1 MSGPSPT
8 TELSPGRARRLEIA
22 RREARR
28 SNLIGA
34 VSTVVVFTAL
44 FLIITNAPGWNQVR
58 QTFFSWSDFT
68 ASFPQIFSGFWK
80 NVQVF
85 LIAEV
90 LILVFALTL
99 AVLRNSRSPLLLPL
113 RILATSYVDI
123 IRGIPTIILLYLLG
137 FGMPALR
144 LGWVPSSQFFWAITT
159 LVVSYSA
166 YVAEVYRAGLES
178 VHESRARRRPLTGS
192 QLVPDHALGGSPPG
206 GETGHPTSA
215 KRLRSPAEGLRPPG
229 PAGHPGGVPGV
240 TDLRG
245 QDLQLHRLPGLG
257 VPLPDPDH
265 PPGPLHRLADRAAPP
280 AHGGNDDRMTT
291 PRLQIENLW
300 KSFGD
305 LTVLADVDLTVAD
318 HAVVCVIG
326 ASGSG
331 KSTLLRCVNLLED
344 IDDGRILLS
353 GDEISDPERKDVDSI
368 RRRIGIVFQSFNLF
382 PHLPVM
388 DNITLAPVRVLGE
401 HRSQAEDRAREL
413 LDRFGLADKA
423 NDYPDRLSGG
433 QQQRVA
439 IIRALAMQPEL
450 MLLDEVTSALDP
462 VLVGEVLDIIRE
474 LKESGMTMLIATHEM
489 GFARETADRVAF
501 LHQGRVWEEAEP
513 SQLFSHPQHPETQDF
528 LARIVQAGRL

>member
-178 VHESRARRRPLTGS
+178 VHESQRAAARSLGLSSSQTMRWVVVPQAVRRVIPPLLNDFVALQKDSALLALLGIQEAFRESQIYVAKTFNFTAYLASAFLFLILTIPLARFTDWLIARRRQRT
-192 QLVPDHALGGSPPG
+192 
-206 GETGHPTSA
+206 
-215 KRLRSPAEGLRPPG
+215 EG
-229 PAGHPGGVPGV
+229 
-240 TDLRG
+240 T
-245 QDLQLHRLPGLG
+245 
-257 VPLPDPDH
+257 
-265 PPGPLHRLADRAAPP
+265 
-280 AHGGNDDRMTT
+280 M
-291 PRLQIENLW
+291 
-300 KSFGD
+300 
-305 LTVLADVDLTVAD
+305 
-318 HAVVCVIG
+318 IG
-326 ASGSG
+326 
-331 KSTLLRCVNLLED
+331 
-344 IDDGRILLS
+344 
-353 GDEISDPERKDVDSI
+353 
-368 RRRIGIVFQSFNLF
+368 
-382 PHLPVM
+382 
-388 DNITLAPVRVLGE
+388 
-401 HRSQAEDRAREL
+401 
-413 LDRFGLADKA
+413 
-423 NDYPDRLSGG
+423 
-433 QQQRVA
+433 
-439 IIRALAMQPEL
+439 
-450 MLLDEVTSALDP
+450 
-462 VLVGEVLDIIRE
+462 
-474 LKESGMTMLIATHEM
+474 
-489 GFARETADRVAF
+489 
-501 LHQGRVWEEAEP
+501 
-513 SQLFSHPQHPETQDF
+513 
-528 LARIVQAGRL
+528 